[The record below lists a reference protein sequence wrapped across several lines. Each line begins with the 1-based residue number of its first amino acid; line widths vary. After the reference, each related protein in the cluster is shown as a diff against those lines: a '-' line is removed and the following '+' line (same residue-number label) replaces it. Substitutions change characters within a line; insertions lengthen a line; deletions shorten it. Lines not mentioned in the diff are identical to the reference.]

1 MADILQLKDNIMLI
15 ELTVISSP
23 ISVNTKQISYN
34 CYSTSLWYT

>member
-23 ISVNTKQISYN
+23 ISANTKQINYS
-34 CYSTSLWYT
+34 CYSTSLWYM

>member
-15 ELTVISSP
+15 ELTVISNP

-34 CYSTSLWYT
+34 CYSTSL